1 MTCKEVGWVV
11 FLNGLPEMP
20 ILKNKKK
27 GWTPYNLIFK
37 RLRRENVIYF
47 FLMLLILLYQPLSKY
62 YREVMEVHQK
72 KVLYGKYCKR
82 FFISHI
88 LIVSG

>member
-1 MTCKEVGWVV
+1 MGGFSERASRNADTDKQE
-11 FLNGLPEMP
+11 N
-20 ILKNKKK
+20 

-37 RLRRENVIYF
+37 RLRRENFIYF

-72 KVLYGKYCKR
+72 ESA
-82 FFISHI
+82 IW
-88 LIVSG
+88 